1 MTSLQLTNDQLSMQ
15 LKDLTMHNES
25 LEHDYEV
32 SCKKKFELEEK
43 MAGLKAALEQE
54 KEHN

>member
-1 MTSLQLTNDQLSMQ
+1 
-15 LKDLTMHNES
+15 MHNES

-43 MAGLKAALEQE
+43 VAGLKAALEQE
-54 KEHN
+54 REIN